1 MILKEFSLQGKT
13 AIIAGAG
20 RSWLPTLASCLAE
33 AGADVAFTGQDT
45 KQMKDATEAVKKY
58 GRRTMTIRANLTKK
72 DQVETMAAKLNAEWG
87 KIDILV
93 NAMDLQFAK
102 PLLETTAAEWQKV
115 MDTNLNAV
123 FVTTK
128 AVGKY
133 MNDRKYGKV
142 VTLSSG
148 LGERGIP
155 YGATYCASKGAIC
168 QFTRAL
174 GLEWIKQNITVNAIG
189 LGWMSEKEVE
199 PQDSPIGQYA
209 PILVRYIAARRLGKG
224 EDLDGA
230 LVYLT
235 SEASVY
241 VTGQTFYVTGG
252 VMAHG

>member
-13 AIIAGAG
+13 AVIAGAG
-20 RSWLPTLASCLAE
+20 RSWLTTFASCLAE

-45 KQMKDATEAVKKY
+45 IQMMAAADVVKKL
-58 GRRTMTIRANLTKK
+58 GRKTMSIRANLTKQ
-72 DQVETMAAKLNAEWG
+72 DQVEAMSAKLNSEWG

-102 PLLETTAAEWQKV
+102 PLLETTGNEWRKV

-123 FVTTK
+123 FETTK

-133 MNDRKYGKV
+133 MMERKYGKV
-142 VTLSSG
+142 VILSSG

-155 YGATYCASKGAIC
+155 NGVTYCASKGAIC
-168 QFTRAL
+168 QFTKAL
-174 GLEWIKQNITVNAIG
+174 GLEWIRQNITVNAIG
-189 LGWMSEKEVE
+189 LGWMSEEE
-199 PQDSPIGQYA
+199 EESQDSHIGQYA
-209 PILVRYIAARRLGKG
+209 PILVRYIAARRLGNG
-224 EDLDGA
+224 DDLSGA
-230 LVYLT
+230 LLYLA

-241 VTGQTFYVTGG
+241 VAGQTFYVTGG